1 MSHLATIRDFR
12 LQTLIRRCMLDI
24 AMRSKQLCF
33 NFIIAILSLFR
44 HIPESFVPTLG
55 LSTAETYRS
64 MSTVGS
70 SQWKCKV

>member
-24 AMRSKQLCF
+24 AIHSKQLCF

-44 HIPESFVPTLG
+44 HIYL
-55 LSTAETYRS
+55 TALYLH
-64 MSTVGS
+64 
-70 SQWKCKV
+70 